1 MAKRTLSFPSVTS
14 SAFADGASITD
25 NGYMCAMTG
34 ASTTQRTAISEL
46 YVGGLAPSA
55 SSPVIPIFSRASTV
69 AATVGGGTTTFDV
82 ANDPGMAALAAPVVV
97 GNAFTTKPQSST
109 TGHLVTLP
117 FNAFGGL
124 SKWQCPVGVGAELIL
139 YGNAVSIG
147 AATFAMYT
155 GSTASAVVGGYLIY
169 ETQ

>member
-1 MAKRTLSFPSVTS
+1 MAKRTLSFPSVTT
-14 SAFADGASITD
+14 SAFADAANLTD
-25 NGYMCAMTG
+25 GGYMCAMTG
-34 ASTTQRTAISEL
+34 ASTTQRTAVSEL

-55 SSPVIPIFSRASTV
+55 SSPVIPIFSRAVVV
-69 AATVGGGTTTFDV
+69 AATVGATTTFDV

-97 GNAFTTKPQSST
+97 GNFFTTKPQSST

-124 SKWQCPVGVGAELIL
+124 TKWQCPVGVGTELIL

-147 AATFAMYT
+147 AATFAMFT
-155 GSTASAVVGGYLIY
+155 GSTASTAVGGYVIY